1 LQEWQVDYKDHEP
14 GHRHISHLFG
24 LFPEDQITLQ
34 GTPEL
39 ARAARLVLDKRLAAG
54 GGSTG
59 WSRAWIINCMA
70 RLGDGEACYQNIHE
84 LLRVSTRGNLFDVC
98 GVKENS
104 PFQIDGN
111 LGGPNGF
118 IEMLLQSHAE
128 TPLTPPEPGSSQPP
142 TISSHV
148 IRLLPA
154 LPKAWATGSFRGL
167 RARDGVEIDLQWLTG
182 RATEATFRSTVRRV
196 HKVAIPEGQRVESV
210 LRNGKRGEA
219 KLSGDGMLLLEAEPG
234 STHTVRFN

>member
-1 LQEWQVDYKDHEP
+1 M
-14 GHRHISHLFG
+14 
-24 LFPEDQITLQ
+24 Q

-70 RLGDGEACYQNIHE
+70 RLGDGDACYENILA
-84 LLRVSTRGNLFDVC
+84 LLRASTRGNLFDVC

-111 LGGPNGF
+111 LGAPNGF

-128 TPLTPPEPGSSQPP
+128 TPLTPPPPGAARTATDDNPHHPSAYPRSLQ
-142 TISSHV
+142 
-148 IRLLPA
+148 
-154 LPKAWATGSFRGL
+154 AWPNGSFRGL
-167 RARDGVEIDLQWLTG
+167 RARGAIEVDLDW
-182 RATEATFRSTVRRV
+182 S
-196 HKVAIPEGQRVESV
+196 
-210 LRNGKRGEA
+210 NGKA
-219 KLSGDGMLLLEAEPG
+219 VSATLA
-234 STHTVRFN
+234 T